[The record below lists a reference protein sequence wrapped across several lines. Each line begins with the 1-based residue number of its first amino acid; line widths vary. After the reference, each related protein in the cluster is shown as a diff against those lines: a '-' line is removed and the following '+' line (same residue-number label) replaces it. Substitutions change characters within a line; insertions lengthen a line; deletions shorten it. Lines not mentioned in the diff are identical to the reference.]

1 MRCDEIK
8 EGFIDLLYNDE
19 TGSSQESAELRE
31 HLRTCANC
39 RKEFDE
45 LKKTREYLQL
55 WKDESPLQSI
65 ARSGREFHQ
74 PRIMNWSYLRYAGIA
89 AMVLITLLALANTQI
104 SWNKDGFSF
113 RASLFSGRETVKDYY
128 TKTESRSL
136 MKQVLDDSESR
147 MNETNYLMMQKML
160 DTVEQDRWRD
170 LHLIRS
176 QFARNNNN

>member
-1 MRCDEIK
+1 
-8 EGFIDLLYNDE
+8 
-19 TGSSQESAELRE
+19 
-31 HLRTCANC
+31 
-39 RKEFDE
+39 
-45 LKKTREYLQL
+45 
-55 WKDESPLQSI
+55 
-65 ARSGREFHQ
+65 
-74 PRIMNWSYLRYAGIA
+74 
-89 AMVLITLLALANTQI
+89 MVLITLLALANTQI